1 MGVMMSEQEHIL
13 SLVREAD
20 LYHDHGLLTESKVK
34 YTQVLSIL
42 EEERP
47 SQECRQILTAVQEKL
62 RKVDKDIAEI
72 RIAPKT
78 PELSPELQG
87 LIKRIFSFS
96 RTREVAALEGANAL
110 AKFGQYEEALAELQ
124 KLLIQGTLPIVAARH
139 ILRCYL
145 SLSLPYAAIAQ
156 FKDWASS
163 ETLSKE
169 DLKYVREFLEEA
181 LKEIGFKGHLRSLLG
196 EESGRPSKS
205 EEDESLDIS
214 AVRIQLEEG
223 DLGGESLEMDVVW
236 QLGNMVRVVIPARRK
251 DLSSALKIGKPIDRM
266 QCYSSITVFTAQG
279 IVSKKSTV
287 QRGPNQGDH
296 LIDITIR
303 EE

>member
-13 SLVREAD
+13 SLLREAE

-47 SQECRQILTAVQEKL
+47 SQERRQTLTAVQEKL

-124 KLLIQGTLPIVAARH
+124 KLLTQGTLPIVAARH

-156 FKDWASS
+156 FKDWTSS

-169 DLKYVREFLEEA
+169 DLRYVREFLEEA
-181 LKEIGFKGHLRSLLG
+181 LKEIGFKEYLPSLLG

-214 AVRIQLEEG
+214 AVRIQLEQG
-223 DLGGESLEMDVVW
+223 DLGAESLEMDVVW

-251 DLSSALKIGKPIDRM
+251 DLSSVLKIGKPIDRM
-266 QCYSSITVFTAQG
+266 QCYSPITVFTAQG